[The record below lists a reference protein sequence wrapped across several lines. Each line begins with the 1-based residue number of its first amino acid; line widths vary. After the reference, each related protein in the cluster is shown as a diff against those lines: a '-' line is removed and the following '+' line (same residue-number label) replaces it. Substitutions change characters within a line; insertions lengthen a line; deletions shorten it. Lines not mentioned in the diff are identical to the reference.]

1 MVITDKFQYIVP
13 VAVMMLEGFLWF
25 DYFYAT
31 YIDLHIIWYHNGIH
45 INHPFSIT
53 IDDGMKLMNYEI
65 SKPSKMAKYKN
76 RPIFCSSVTV
86 VHMIK
91 LN

>member
-53 IDDGMKLMNYEI
+53 IDDGMKWIM
-65 SKPSKMAKYKN
+65 KYPN
-76 RPIFCSSVTV
+76 HRRW
-86 VHMIK
+86 
-91 LN
+91 LNTKIDRSFVRRLQ